1 MPLVDKNTRLIQKRE
16 FEPEDK
22 FDEKQELSILQYMG
36 YKGLTRDRYNFIVL
50 KVRGYAEMVLL
61 HGRGVKNLTNAAS
74 NQVVDDAGK
83 FFRDQQTGSNIS
95 FRTYSFKVSTK
106 SQQYFWGSE
115 IKKLNAL
122 IQNTEDKRKKYQL
135 QRRLSLVQEELSKQ
149 ESAEIEIWNREYLML
164 VFANTKEELIDSIQ
178 HLRAATGSR
187 TSPFSFSEL
196 SREEKVE
203 RLSVG
208 NNPLKVDLED

>member
-1 MPLVDKNTRLIQKRE
+1 MPLVDKNTKLIQKRE
-16 FEPEDK
+16 FEPEEK
-22 FDEKQELSILQYMG
+22 YNEKQELSVLQYMG

-50 KVRGYAEMVLL
+50 KVKGYAEMVLL

-74 NQVVDDAGK
+74 NQVIDDAGS
-83 FFRDQQTGSNIS
+83 FFRDQQIGSNIS

-106 SQQYFWGSE
+106 SQQEFWVNE
-115 IKKLNAL
+115 IKKINSL
-122 IQNTEDKRKKYQL
+122 IQTTDDIRKKYQL
-135 QRRLSLVQEELSKQ
+135 QRRLALVQEELHKQ
-149 ESAEIEIWNREYLML
+149 ESAEIEIWNREYLMM
-164 VFANTKEELIDSIQ
+164 VFANTKEELIDNIQ

-196 SREEKVE
+196 SREEKIE

-208 NNPLKVDLED
+208 NNPLKVDLGD